1 MLLPRLLGALALFLL
16 ISSSLALA
24 SAAQANI
31 NPGNNTFGPGVGCFS
46 KKYP

>member
-1 MLLPRLLGALALFLL
+1 MTLSRRAFLL

-31 NPGNNTFGPGVGCFS
+31 NPSNNTFGPGVGCFS